1 MGQTAEQD
9 LQARLQAIRTV
20 GGGQAEV
27 DATIARNILHE
38 DLGHFDGQLTIY
50 HLDDATRDRLIAHS
64 RQDAALAVL
73 NVGTLTKEVRGL
85 RRLILAVVMLLV
97 ILFAVELARYFA

>member
-9 LQARLQAIRTV
+9 LQARLQAIRSM
-20 GGGQAEV
+20 GGGQADV

-50 HLDDATRDRLIAHS
+50 GLDDATRDRLIAHS

-73 NVGTLTKEVRGL
+73 NVGTLTKEARAL
-85 RRLILAVVMLLV
+85 RRWISVVVVLLV
-97 ILFAVELARYFA
+97 VLIAVEVARYFG